1 MPQSFHFRSARS
13 ASTSNTEAN
22 IFIHGYSAGHS
33 DEDKQLLL
41 DRIPEQPKHFTN
53 ISAFWPSN
61 HILRL
66 DKSSAWK
73 LAAAGLN
80 AGAAF
85 TGAPVGSLGLVGSIA
100 KDRMGNFTQA
110 RARAESMGAVLL
122 EQLQQQRP

>member
-1 MPQSFHFRSARS
+1 MPQPFHFRSARS

-33 DEDKQLLL
+33 DENKQLLL
-41 DRIPEQPKHFTN
+41 NRIPDQLKHFTN
-53 ISAFWPSN
+53 IFAFWPSN
-61 HILRL
+61 HILRF

-73 LAAAGLN
+73 LAAGLN

-85 TGAPVGSLGLVGSIA
+85 TGAPMGSVGLVGSLA

-110 RARAESMGAVLL
+110 RARVETHSARCFCSLFC
-122 EQLQQQRP
+122 